1 MKQASASGTWS
12 IWLQVSLNAS
22 GKFCM
27 VEHEHCRL
35 PWLPSYTCIYLLQQW
50 RHLCLEALCGGS
62 TAPWLLGHAALGAI
76 TWQHLFRMSDEVFPN
91 STGIVLAL
99 GSGIATTLIYVQ
111 RLNKALHSS
120 LEMIR
125 FPSAPRFYQIC
136 N

>member
-1 MKQASASGTWS
+1 
-12 IWLQVSLNAS
+12 
-22 GKFCM
+22 M

-76 TWQHLFRMSDEVFPN
+76 AWQHLFRMSDEVFPD

-99 GSGIATTLIYVQ
+99 DQ
-111 RLNKALHSS
+111 
-120 LEMIR
+120 E
-125 FPSAPRFYQIC
+125 
-136 N
+136 